1 MIYGFIILVILGIL
15 FLIIF
20 NVRNSRRNSGTSG
33 AGEASGGIAGADSPA
48 AGSADSPAEEAALAP
63 EAVVPAEPGLN
74 PDSFDPASLDNAAAV
89 GAIEVDHP
97 PVTSAGADLKA
108 ARQGSL
114 DAQYR
119 DALRRF
125 AAEEG
130 GEGRQSGDDPLVQ
143 NIKSADEAY
152 RDALRA
158 MRRKE

>member
-15 FLIIF
+15 FLIFF
-20 NVRNSRRNSGTSG
+20 NVRNARRNSGG
-33 AGEASGGIAGADSPA
+33 AEEDLSSSRHETAGGADAS
-48 AGSADSPAEEAALAP
+48 DSPAEEALLEP
-63 EAVVPAEPGLN
+63 EAVVPAEPGVN

-89 GAIEVDHP
+89 GAIEVDDP
-97 PVTSAGADLKA
+97 PVTSAAADLKA

-130 GEGRQSGDDPLVQ
+130 SGSQDAGSARAEGAKS
-143 NIKSADEAY
+143 KSADEAY

-158 MRRKE
+158 MRRKD